1 MSCISNVNNKPSITY
16 TNRIFNLLKATSFLL
31 SYGLNRSN
39 EFGFFCLVTMMSAAA
54 RHASGK
60 SGYEHLS
67 IPKQTSF
74 QGKASDSRGEAQAKE
89 DRRKEVA

>member
-1 MSCISNVNNKPSITY
+1 
-16 TNRIFNLLKATSFLL
+16 
-31 SYGLNRSN
+31 
-39 EFGFFCLVTMMSAAA
+39 MMSVAA

>member
-16 TNRIFNLLKATSFLL
+16 TNRIFDLLKATSFLL

-39 EFGFFCLVTMMSAAA
+39 DFGFSLVTMMSVAA

-74 QGKASDSRGEAQAKE
+74 QGKASDSRGEA
-89 DRRKEVA
+89 